1 MKARSNRRLHA
12 RSTASAPTAHAMAG
26 LAIFAAVSLI
36 GGSLQAQ
43 MPSMDHRSTEP
54 WLGNVVLTARATT
67 PQSASLSVGLW
78 LDDVWIAKCGG
89 AFLLQIEP
97 GLDGIKAHV
106 GYGGRYWIVAGAI
119 KLSALYTWS
128 NPIDADPDQ
137 FYIGAET
144 ELAFG
149 YAIGSVGVYTHVDGD
164 DHDHSTIVS
173 TSLGIAF

>member
-1 MKARSNRRLHA
+1 
-12 RSTASAPTAHAMAG
+12 
-26 LAIFAAVSLI
+26 
-36 GGSLQAQ
+36 

-54 WLGNVVLTARATT
+54 WLGNVVLTVRATT

-78 LDDVWIAKCGG
+78 LDDVWIAKSGG